1 MKSALSAPLKQACI
15 RFLSMAGG
23 ALLLAT
29 QPAHAEEDAW
39 GGIRLFDADL
49 SAKFQTVFTP
59 TDGEGFATITFD
71 INTMEIE
78 WEIEHSQLS
87 SRPVGVHLHG
97 PAQPGT
103 NAVQIV
109 DLGTNGL
116 SSPIRGKT
124 KIPDAYAQYMLLG
137 WTYVLLKTEQYPEGE
152 IRGKVDTVPP
162 PNYLEQSA
170 KWGRGEYE

>member
-1 MKSALSAPLKQACI
+1 MMALAKKLRMYLWQISTIAFAAAASAVA
-15 RFLSMAGG
+15 
-23 ALLLAT
+23 
-29 QPAHAEEDAW
+29 AEEDAW

-49 SAKFQTVFTP
+49 SAKYQTVFTP
-59 TDGEGFATITFD
+59 TGGEGYATITFD

-78 WEIEHSQLS
+78 WEIQHSNLS
-87 SRPVGVHLHG
+87 SPPVGVHLHG

-116 SSPIRGKT
+116 SNPITGKI
-124 KIPDAYAQYMLLG
+124 KISDAYAQYMLLG
-137 WTYVLLKTEQYPEGE
+137 WTYVLLKTERYPEGE
-152 IRGKVDTVPP
+152 IRGKLDTVPP
-162 PNYLEQSA
+162 PNYLEQSQ